1 MMADPFD
8 AYPTLFISGLP
19 PTISELDI
27 VRVLN
32 EMRVETKVI
41 IERDP
46 ITGAPR
52 VKVIFRY
59 MPDAERFFAT
69 VNGSMFL
76 GSKVQLTF
84 KDPNM
89 NFSNTSGAKTIVV
102 KHIPLGVTS
111 LEFYDSVRPYGR
123 IISCKVMI
131 DRSGTDSYA
140 LLQFENQDHADKC
153 LREMN
158 GSIFRGNPITLS
170 WQFPKNS
177 PYQYPTHKNAPL
189 VAGEAGRKSPPTA
202 TVLPASTENV
212 QVAVAA
218 GWNQPTPPP
227 TPPNTWSSPQTFTPA
242 TPISANSPWSVAGS
256 LASTSGPTS
265 PISPQSV
272 TGWHTTTGGAATG
285 WTTTGSGIDLN
296 AAPFQP
302 SGGANAAS
310 FDLSGAAALDLRNLY
325 VKNLEDHMDNLELF
339 NLFRAYGRIVSA
351 KVMRDEATGRSKG
364 FGFVS
369 FETEQMAQ
377 RALLELNG
385 KRYGSR
391 TLVVNVA
398 EPRGY
403 REKKLQAIHANKQAP
418 TVA

>member
-1 MMADPFD
+1 MTDPFD

-19 PTISELDI
+19 PTITELDI

-32 EMRVETKVI
+32 EMHVETKVI

-46 ITGAPR
+46 VTGAPR
-52 VKVIFRY
+52 VKVIFRH

-111 LEFYDSVRPYGR
+111 LAFYESVRGYGR

-140 LLQFENQDHADKC
+140 LLQFENQDHADRC

-158 GSIFRGNPITLS
+158 GSIFRGSAIALS

-177 PYQYPTHKNAPL
+177 PYQYPTHKN
-189 VAGEAGRKSPPTA
+189 VTTPTA
-202 TVLPASTENV
+202 TGDSNV
-212 QVAVAA
+212 RPPLSPPPVTDGAQVVVAA

-227 TPPNTWSSPQTFTPA
+227 TPPNSWSNPQTYNPVSPTA
-242 TPISANSPWSVAGS
+242 TTMSPPWSPTGS
-256 LASTSGPTS
+256 SGPTS
-265 PISPQSV
+265 PVSPIQSS
-272 TGWHTTTGGAATG
+272 TGWHTTGGSWGNDGQQAQSYDYG
-285 WTTTGSGIDLN
+285 V
-296 AAPFQP
+296 AP
-302 SGGANAAS
+302 N
-310 FDLSGAAALDLRNLY
+310 LDNRNLY

-351 KVMRDEATGRSKG
+351 RVMRDEATGRSKG

-369 FETEQMAQ
+369 FETDQMAQ

-385 KRYGSR
+385 RRYGSKN
-391 TLVVNVA
+391 LVVNVA
-398 EPRGY
+398 EPKGY
-403 REKKLQAIHANKQAP
+403 RERKLQAIHANKP
-418 TVA
+418 GNMV